1 MTDPPAPLGD
11 SVWLDG
17 PAPSPRPPLTER
29 VDADVVV
36 VGAGIIGLTT
46 AVLLQ
51 RAGASVIVLEA
62 RSIAG
67 ATSGHTTAKLTSL
80 QGLAYSK
87 IESRRPDGAAEYARA
102 NEAGIDLIERLA
114 RELEIECSLRR
125 LTNYTFT
132 ESEREVGKIE
142 AEHAA
147 AAQAGLPVRLVE
159 AAPLPFATAAAV
171 ALDDQA
177 QFDPVPYLRGLADA
191 LDTGGPCVYEGSR
204 VESVS
209 SGGVRTAAGAVSADR
224 VVLATQLP
232 IVDRLGLFGR
242 AEPVASFS
250 ITAPFD
256 DSLQGMYMDASE
268 SWSLRSVDHGD
279 RSMVLVGGQSHRIGS
294 GDPRESV
301 AALSSYATEKFGTT
315 EVRHTWEA
323 HDYVSEDHLPF
334 VGRVGPLSDA
344 ILTATAMS
352 KWGLA
357 LGSSCARMLADA
369 IGGDDHA
376 WPDAFDSRRLPR
388 PLAVPTLAKHSAET
402 AKHLVGDR
410 LKRASVDELKPGEGA
425 VIGSGL
431 EQRAAYRALDGAVT
445 ELSARCTHLGCIVAW
460 NPVAHTWDCP
470 CHGSRFDVN
479 GEVVTGPA
487 ISPLAPKDSQ

>member
-1 MTDPPAPLGD
+1 
-11 SVWLDG
+11 
-17 PAPSPRPPLTER
+17 LTER
-29 VDADVVV
+29 ITADVAV
-36 VGAGIIGLTT
+36 VGAGIIGLT
-46 AVLLQ
+46 AALLLQ
-51 RAGASVIVLEA
+51 RAGASVVVLEA
-62 RSIAG
+62 RSIAA

-87 IESRRPDGAAEYARA
+87 IGSRRPDGAAAYARA

-114 RELEIECSLRR
+114 RELGIECSLRR
-125 LTNYTFT
+125 LTNYTYA
-132 ESEREVGKIE
+132 EHDSDVGKIE

-147 AAQAGLPVRLVE
+147 AAQAGLPVRLVDE
-159 AAPLPFATAAAV
+159 APLPFATAAAV

-177 QFDPVPYLRGLADA
+177 QFDPVAYLRGLADA
-191 LDTGGPCVYEGSR
+191 LDTGGPCVFEGSR
-204 VESVS
+204 VESAS
-209 SGGVRTAAGAVSADR
+209 SEGVRTAAGAVSANR

-242 AEPVASFS
+242 VEPTASFS
-250 ITAPFD
+250 ITAPAGEP
-256 DSLQGMYMDASE
+256 LQGMYMDASE
-268 SWSLRSVDHGD
+268 SWSLRSVDHGGET
-279 RSMVLVGGQSHRIGS
+279 MVLVGGQGHRIGS

-301 AALSSYATEKFGTT
+301 EALSSYASHRFGTT
-315 EVRHTWEA
+315 QVRHTWEA

-344 ILTATAMS
+344 ILTATGMS

-357 LGSSCARMLADA
+357 LGSSCAQMLADA
-369 IGGDDHA
+369 IGGDGDA
-376 WPDAFDSRRLPR
+376 WPDDFDSRRLPR
-388 PLAVPTLAKHSAET
+388 PASVPTLAKHSAET

-410 LKRASVDELKPGEGA
+410 LKRASVDELQPGEGA

-431 EQRAAYRALDGAVT
+431 EQRAAYRAPDGTVT

-460 NPVAHTWDCP
+460 NPVAATWDCP
-470 CHGSRFDVN
+470 CHGSRFDVD

-487 ISPLAPKDSQ
+487 ISPLATKESS